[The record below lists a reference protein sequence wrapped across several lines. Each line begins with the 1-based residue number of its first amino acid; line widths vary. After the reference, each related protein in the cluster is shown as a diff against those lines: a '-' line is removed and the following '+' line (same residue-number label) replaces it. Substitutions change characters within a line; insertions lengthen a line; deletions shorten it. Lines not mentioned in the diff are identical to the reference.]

1 MQARVLQDE
10 EKQTEVR
17 RLVDRLDKDLS
28 EKKLSAAEK
37 VNMILSLRQHGINPD
52 NADAIYCKDGI
63 TLLIKYGLDGG
74 TADIRRAALR
84 TIANALFLKS
94 DMRQVFVDTGCVGKL
109 AEKLRTENS
118 DDEMIVARI
127 LFLTT
132 YDTDLNFKTLITE
145 HSLGENIHYQITR
158 HSKQVPKSGKKT
170 LTAIDEQALT
180 EVLKLVFNVSKLN
193 PDLADTFTQSI
204 PYMLKIISRI
214 DVPPQ
219 PLDGLIGFLVNAL
232 STLDLSDKAGKFES
246 SPFFPKLNP
255 NCNVDKLI
263 NVLDAAVRHYETNEM
278 EIRIVPLIQLL
289 ITIYEQAPEG
299 PKKYME
305 WLLLPE
311 DQDRSVPIGRSDTLS
326 SKLLMLSTTPSVHLK
341 TAISELYFVLSGKS
355 PENLTKNIGYGFA
368 AGFLASRGI
377 EIPQDASEAFATNQ
391 SNINPAF
398 NPITGQRWDAEPQD
412 TGPAMTQEEREREAE
427 RLFVLF
433 ERARANGFIAENPVA
448 QAVREGRFEELPDDA
463 DSDLD

>member
-1 MQARVLQDE
+1 
-10 EKQTEVR
+10 
-17 RLVDRLDKDLS
+17 
-28 EKKLSAAEK
+28 
-37 VNMILSLRQHGINPD
+37 VNSSIEDTR
-52 NADAIYCKDGI
+52 GI
-63 TLLIKYGLDGG
+63 T
-74 TADIRRAALR
+74 
-84 TIANALFLKS
+84 
-94 DMRQVFVDTGCVGKL
+94 
-109 AEKLRTENS
+109 NS
-118 DDEMIVARI
+118 
-127 LFLTT
+127 
-132 YDTDLNFKTLITE
+132 
-145 HSLGENIHYQITR
+145 SQQITR
-158 HSKQVPKSGKKT
+158 HAKQIPKSGKKT
-170 LTAIDEQALT
+170 LTAIDESALT
-180 EVLKLVFNVSKLN
+180 DVLKLVFNVSKLN

-219 PLDGLIGFLVNAL
+219 PLDGLIGYLVNAL
-232 STLDLSDKAGKFES
+232 STLDLSDKPGKFES

-263 NVLDAAVRHYETNEM
+263 NVLDAAVRHYETNEL
-278 EIRIVPLIQLL
+278 ETRIVPLIQLL

-299 PKKYME
+299 PRKYME

-311 DQDRSVPIGRSDTLS
+311 DQDRSVPIGRTDTLS

-341 TAISELYFVLSGKS
+341 TAISELFFVLSGKN

-377 EIPQDASEAFATNQ
+377 EIPQDANEAFATNQ

-412 TGPAMTQEEREREAE
+412 TGPAMTEEEREREAE

-433 ERARANGFIAENPVA
+433 ERYATPTY
-448 QAVREGRFEELPDDA
+448 
-463 DSDLD
+463 

>member
-1 MQARVLQDE
+1 
-10 EKQTEVR
+10 
-17 RLVDRLDKDLS
+17 
-28 EKKLSAAEK
+28 
-37 VNMILSLRQHGINPD
+37 
-52 NADAIYCKDGI
+52 
-63 TLLIKYGLDGG
+63 
-74 TADIRRAALR
+74 
-84 TIANALFLKS
+84 
-94 DMRQVFVDTGCVGKL
+94 
-109 AEKLRTENS
+109 
-118 DDEMIVARI
+118 
-127 LFLTT
+127 
-132 YDTDLNFKTLITE
+132 
-145 HSLGENIHYQITR
+145 
-158 HSKQVPKSGKKT
+158 
-170 LTAIDEQALT
+170 
-180 EVLKLVFNVSKLN
+180 
-193 PDLADTFTQSI
+193 
-204 PYMLKIISRI
+204 MLKIISRI

-263 NVLDAAVRHYETNEM
+263 NVLDAAVRHYATNEM

-377 EIPQDASEAFATNQ
+377 EIPQDATNQ

-433 ERARANGFIAENPVA
+433 ERYGISSPLLHSPGTNTFNRARANGFIAENPVA